1 MNTQRKVIVSGMF
14 VIVGDYSLDTD
25 YGDDGFLIR
34 NASFLNLISDNF
46 TDLEMDI
53 MNNTTISIRISS
65 HESDIKFPKNIDQY
79 IVLDAPDNWA
89 KI

>member
-14 VIVGDYSLDTD
+14 AIVGDYSLDTD
-25 YGDDGFLIR
+25 YGDNGFLIR
-34 NASFLNLISDNF
+34 NASFLNLISDDFN
-46 TDLEMDI
+46 DLEMDI
-53 MNNTTISIRISS
+53 MNNTTISIWVSS
-65 HESDIKFPKNIDQY
+65 READIKFHKNIDQY